1 MCCWKYICNHG
12 CYLGVCISEPK
23 LCQKPVVS
31 RVIGCP
37 NLKRCFQFNFQTFHI
52 PQSLT
57 YRKVWPRI
65 LPKLY
70 GYHTQVIRGLKGVY
84 LCLWNC
90 QDTERQQSSEILGW
104 NYCQW
109 KVCLWWWFWRVPHG
123 KTRPLGQPLKGVH
136 LVKIKHL
143 VVKRKNHLPL
153 SFLPPFHPVE
163 TPEI

>member
-1 MCCWKYICNHG
+1 MVVTKVGHQLPNLQFQLSNFHFDLFDYQKLSQKCLKFSYRFHLFRFTMDVLLKVCNHG

-84 LCLWNC
+84 LCL
-90 QDTERQQSSEILGW
+90 
-104 NYCQW
+104 
-109 KVCLWWWFWRVPHG
+109 
-123 KTRPLGQPLKGVH
+123 
-136 LVKIKHL
+136 
-143 VVKRKNHLPL
+143 
-153 SFLPPFHPVE
+153 
-163 TPEI
+163 